1 MEYNFKDA
9 FIIRTMNEE
18 NNDFIITLGDKIAT
32 PYHFSNQKEAERAI
46 MKKDW
51 NLIATLVISIAE
63 NAIEKYLKFRKEVED
78 ISWEMIDNLFNEKIK
93 EVEFN
98 NGKQLTLW

>member
-9 FIIRTMNEE
+9 FIVRATNEE

-32 PYHFSNQKEAERAI
+32 PYHFPSRKEAEKAI

-51 NLIATLVISIAE
+51 NLIATLAISIAE
-63 NAIEKYLKFRKEVED
+63 NTIKNHINENKEA
-78 ISWEMIDNLFNEKIK
+78 KK
-93 EVEFN
+93 
-98 NGKQLTLW
+98 

>member
-9 FIIRTMNEE
+9 FIVRAMNEE

-51 NLIATLVISIAE
+51 NLIATLAISIAE
-63 NAIEKYLKFRKEVED
+63 NATDKFLLISSLLILPPPSD
-78 ISWEMIDNLFNEKIK
+78 ICFPFIIFSNQNLIY
-93 EVEFN
+93 
-98 NGKQLTLW
+98 

>member
-9 FIIRTMNEE
+9 FIIRATNEE

-32 PYHFSNQKEAERAI
+32 PYHFPSQKEAEKAV

-51 NLIATLVISIAE
+51 NLIATLAITIAE
-63 NAIEKYLKFRKEVED
+63 TTIKKYLKGEGETK
-78 ISWEMIDNLFNEKIK
+78 
-93 EVEFN
+93 
-98 NGKQLTLW
+98 

>member
-9 FIIRTMNEE
+9 FIIRTTNEE

-32 PYHFSNQKEAERAI
+32 PYHFSNKKEAEQAVI
-46 MKKDW
+46 KKDW

-63 NAIEKYLKFRKEVED
+63 NAIKNY
-78 ISWEMIDNLFNEKIK
+78 IK
-93 EVEFN
+93 EN
-98 NGKQLTLW
+98 KGADI

>member
-9 FIIRTMNEE
+9 FIVRATSEE

-32 PYHFSNQKEAERAI
+32 PYHFSSQKEAERVI

-51 NLIATLVISIAE
+51 NLIASLAISIAE
-63 NAIEKYLKFRKEVED
+63 NTIKKHLEVKGET
-78 ISWEMIDNLFNEKIK
+78 K
-93 EVEFN
+93 
-98 NGKQLTLW
+98 

>member
-9 FIIRTMNEE
+9 FIVRATNEK

-32 PYHFSNQKEAERAI
+32 PYHFSSRKEAEQAV

-51 NLIATLVISIAE
+51 NLIATLAISIAE
-63 NAIEKYLKFRKEVED
+63 NTIKNHINENKEVE
-78 ISWEMIDNLFNEKIK
+78 K
-93 EVEFN
+93 
-98 NGKQLTLW
+98 

>member
-9 FIIRTMNEE
+9 FIIRTTNEE

-32 PYHFSNQKEAERAI
+32 PYHFSSNKEAEQAVI
-46 MKKDW
+46 KKDW

-63 NAIEKYLKFRKEVED
+63 NAIKNY
-78 ISWEMIDNLFNEKIK
+78 IK
-93 EVEFN
+93 ENKEADI
-98 NGKQLTLW
+98 

>member
-9 FIIRTMNEE
+9 FIVRATSEE

-32 PYHFSNQKEAERAI
+32 PYHFPSRKEAEKAV

-51 NLIATLVISIAE
+51 NLIATLAISIAE
-63 NAIEKYLKFRKEVED
+63 NTIKNYINENKE
-78 ISWEMIDNLFNEKIK
+78 I
-93 EVEFN
+93 
-98 NGKQLTLW
+98 GK

>member
-9 FIIRTMNEE
+9 FIVRAMNEE
-18 NNDFIITLGDKIAT
+18 NNDFIITLGDRIAT

-51 NLIATLVISIAE
+51 NLIATLAISIAE
-63 NAIEKYLKFRKEVED
+63 NAIKKYINENKEV
-78 ISWEMIDNLFNEKIK
+78 
-93 EVEFN
+93 
-98 NGKQLTLW
+98 GK

>member
-9 FIIRTMNEE
+9 FIIRTTNEE

-32 PYHFSNQKEAERAI
+32 PCHFSSKKEAEQAVI
-46 MKKDW
+46 KKDW

-63 NAIEKYLKFRKEVED
+63 NAIKNYINENKGAD
-78 ISWEMIDNLFNEKIK
+78 I
-93 EVEFN
+93 
-98 NGKQLTLW
+98 